1 MLSIG
6 PFSIRVVAVAVAAL
20 LAWLVARFI
29 QRSPP
34 DGHHKTASSLI
45 LDTLLFGLLAARIG
59 YVAQWWHE
67 YAAAPRSIISLGDG
81 GFDWRIG
88 LAAGIV
94 FAGWRL
100 RRLPALRRPVMA
112 GMLAGVAAWG
122 IAQGTLAT
130 LQHSAPPLA
139 ALQLEALDATPVTTQ
154 RFAGK
159 PVVVNLWA
167 TWCPP
172 CQREMPILAQAQQD
186 HPGMTV
192 LMVNQG
198 EDAQAVR
205 AFLEQK
211 GLRFDHVLL
220 DRTLHAMKTYGSRGL
235 PTTLFFDAKGNLV
248 ESHMGEI
255 TAARLKDAVADR
267 FGQ

>member
-29 QRSPP
+29 QRRPP
-34 DGHHKTASSLI
+34 DGQHKTASSLI
-45 LDTLLFGLLAARIG
+45 LDTLLLGLIAARIG

-67 YAAAPRSIISLGDG
+67 YAAAPRAIVALGDG

-94 FAGWRL
+94 FAGWRV

-112 GMLAGVAAWG
+112 GMLAGIAAWG

-130 LQHSAPPLA
+130 LQHGAPPLA
-139 ALQLEALDATPVTTQ
+139 ALRLEALDATPVPVQ

-172 CQREMPILAQAQQD
+172 CQREMPILAQAQQV

-220 DRTLHAMKTYGSRGL
+220 DRTLHAMQAYGSRGL

>member
-1 MLSIG
+1 
-6 PFSIRVVAVAVAAL
+6 
-20 LAWLVARFI
+20 
-29 QRSPP
+29 
-34 DGHHKTASSLI
+34 
-45 LDTLLFGLLAARIG
+45 
-59 YVAQWWHE
+59 
-67 YAAAPRSIISLGDG
+67 
-81 GFDWRIG
+81 
-88 LAAGIV
+88 
-94 FAGWRL
+94 
-100 RRLPALRRPVMA
+100 
-112 GMLAGVAAWG
+112 
-122 IAQGTLAT
+122 QGTLAT

-139 ALQLEALDATPVTTQ
+139 ALQLEALDATPVPVQ

-220 DRTLHAMKTYGSRGL
+220 DRTLHAMKAYGSRGL

>member
-6 PFSIRVVAVAVAAL
+6 PFSIRVIAVAAAAL
-20 LAWLVARFI
+20 LAWLVARFM
-29 QRSPP
+29 QRRPP
-34 DGHHKTASSLI
+34 DGQHKTASSLI
-45 LDTLLFGLLAARIG
+45 LDTLLLGLIAARAG
-59 YVAQWWHE
+59 YVARWWSE
-67 YAAAPRSIISLGDG
+67 YSAAPRSIVALGDG

-88 LAAGIV
+88 LAAALV

-112 GMLAGVAAWG
+112 GMLAGLAAWG
-122 IAQGTLAT
+122 IAQGTLVS
-130 LQHSAPPLA
+130 LQRGAPPLA
-139 ALQLEALDATPVTTQ
+139 AMQLEALDATPVAPQ

-167 TWCPP
+167 TWCAP

-186 HPGMTV
+186 HPDITV

-198 EDAQAVR
+198 EDAQTVR
-205 AFLEQK
+205 AFLERK
-211 GLRFDHVLL
+211 ALRFDHVLL
-220 DRTLHAMKTYGSRGL
+220 DRTLHTMKAYGSRGL
-235 PTTLFFDAKGNLV
+235 PTTLFFDAQGNLV

-255 TAARLKDAVADR
+255 TAARLKDIVNAR
-267 FGQ
+267 FGP